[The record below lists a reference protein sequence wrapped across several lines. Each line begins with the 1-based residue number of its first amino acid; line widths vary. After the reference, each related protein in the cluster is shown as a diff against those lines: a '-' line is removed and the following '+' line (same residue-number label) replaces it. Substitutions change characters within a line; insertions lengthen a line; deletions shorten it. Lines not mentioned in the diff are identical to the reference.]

1 MSVEFRFNKMIY
13 RQIDGIVMRSPL
25 GLTMANIFVFF
36 QKDLFAHIEGF
47 QYYVRYMDNTFC
59 VIEVG
64 VFTLPLV

>member
-36 QKDLFAHIEGF
+36 SKKICLHILKDSSIMSDIWTTPF
-47 QYYVRYMDNTFC
+47 V
-59 VIEVG
+59 
-64 VFTLPLV
+64 